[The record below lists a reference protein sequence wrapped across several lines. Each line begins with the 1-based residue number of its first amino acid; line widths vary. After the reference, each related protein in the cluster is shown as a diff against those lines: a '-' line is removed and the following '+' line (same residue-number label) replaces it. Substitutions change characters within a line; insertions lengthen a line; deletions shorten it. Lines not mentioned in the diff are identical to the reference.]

1 MNIYYYLDELEVET
15 KNFPLS
21 FIHLGLRS
29 FLCGFAL
36 TAAIVLND
44 TYNGQVDKENSYWAP
59 ILILSVVPCVEIA
72 TFAWKY
78 IYENDEDSDVES
90 ESADIELTSISGSTA
105 TPSNTNTE
113 DEDEMTLNPMMN
125 KNKTLIKGD
134 EKL

>member
-1 MNIYYYLDELEVET
+1 MET
-15 KNFPLS
+15 KTFPVS
-21 FIHLGLRS
+21 FIHLGLRT